1 MPRQTAPIARLAAA
15 LFAALLLPL
24 PLAAQERSPAPSGA
38 EAYIIE
44 PADGAVVQSPL
55 TVRFGL
61 RGMGVAPA
69 GIEFA
74 HTGHHHLLVDVEELP
89 PLDQPIP
96 ADDRHIHFGKGQT
109 EVSIELTPGRHSL
122 QLLLGDHL
130 HRPHDPP
137 VLSPRIHVTVEGK
150 AGDAR

>member
-1 MPRQTAPIARLAAA
+1 MPRPSIPTASLAVP
-15 LFAALLLPL
+15 LILALLLPL
-24 PLAAQERSPAPSGA
+24 PLAAQERSPAPQGA

-44 PADGAVVQSPL
+44 PADGAVVQSPV

-89 PLDQPIP
+89 PMDQPIP

-109 EVSIELTPGRHSL
+109 EVSIELPPGRHSL

-137 VLSPRIHVTVEGK
+137 VLSPRIHVTVEGE